1 VVASPAPQL
10 LSIISIGYLSH
21 SEGAGSGPR
30 IIKVI
35 IKRKGGLTNVHV
47 NFPSRLLRGNK
58 TDLWRTVKEIYQ
70 EKRWRLIPDREIL
83 VIKHL

>member
-10 LSIISIGYLSH
+10 LFIISIGYLSH
-21 SEGAGSGPR
+21 SKGAGSGPG

-35 IKRKGGLTNVHV
+35 IKRKAGLTNVHV
-47 NFPSRLLRGNK
+47 NFPSRFLRGNK
-58 TDLWRTVKEIYQ
+58 TDLWWTVKEIYQ
-70 EKRWRLIPDREIL
+70 QKSGRLIPDREIL